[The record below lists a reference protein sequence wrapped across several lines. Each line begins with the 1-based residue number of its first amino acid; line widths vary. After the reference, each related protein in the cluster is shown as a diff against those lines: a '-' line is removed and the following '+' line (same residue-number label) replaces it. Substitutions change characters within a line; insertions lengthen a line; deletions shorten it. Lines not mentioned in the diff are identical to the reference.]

1 VKLGQISGSLVLAF
15 ALLEL
20 GFRAVLDLLED
31 FLGIFAKI
39 DVKG

>member
-1 VKLGQISGSLVLAF
+1 VKLGQVGGNLVLAF
-15 ALLEL
+15 ALFDL
-20 GFRAVLDLLED
+20 GFRSVLDLLED